1 MQRLENFSEGQKKHC
16 VLNFVIVLNLFQRL
30 NPICNS
36 KAMKWTLTAVFLLS
50 AFQLAFSQQPTV
62 SIQVDAS
69 KSVGEMTP
77 FWSFFGYDEPN
88 YTTSKDGQKLLS
100 ELKQLSPTPVYI
112 RTHNLLT
119 SRGNSQG
126 PDLKW
131 GFTDAYKEDMKGNPI
146 YNWTIVDSI
155 VDAYIQRGMKPLM
168 EIGFM
173 PKDLSSK
180 PEPYEHTWSAGG
192 NLWTGWTYPPKDY
205 AKWRELVY
213 QWVKHS
219 VERYGKEEV
228 TTWLWEVWNEPDIAY
243 WSGTFEEYCKLYDY
257 AVDGLKR
264 ACPECVIGGPHTT
277 SPRSDKAYTYLT
289 KFIEHC
295 LRGKNYAT
303 GKTGTPLQYIGF
315 HAKGAPE
322 FVDGHIR
329 MNMGAQLKDIQRA
342 FEAVNS
348 FPELKDIPIIIG
360 ECDPEGCAACS
371 EKRDPKYG
379 YRNGTMYSSYTA
391 ASFARI
397 YELMD
402 QYKVNLKGVVSW
414 SFEFEDQ
421 EWFAGFRD
429 LATHGVDKPVL
440 NVFRMFG
447 IMDGQRISVQS
458 ENGLKAADI
467 IASGVRGRNDIY
479 GIASKNENSVSIMV
493 WNYHDDNIAG
503 AASSVELT
511 VSGIESDKVLLHHYR
526 VDDQFSNSFVKWKA
540 LGSPQQVT
548 AEQYEELENAG
559 QLQLYTSPEWI
570 QPNKRLVNLKFDLPR
585 QGVSLIQLTW

>member
-1 MQRLENFSEGQKKHC
+1 MRHT
-16 VLNFVIVLNLFQRL
+16 VLTYI
-30 NPICNS
+30 
-36 KAMKWTLTAVFLLS
+36 LS
-50 AFQLAFSQQPTV
+50 FCFGIAFSQQSSV

-69 KSVGEMTP
+69 KLIGDMKP

-88 YTTSKDGQKLLS
+88 YTYRENGKKLLT
-100 ELKQLSPTPVYI
+100 ELKQLSPTTVYV

-119 SRGNSQG
+119 SKGNSQG

-131 GFTDAYKEDMKGNPI
+131 GFTDAYNEDANGKSF
-146 YNWTIVDSI
+146 YSWTIVDSI
-155 VDAYIQRGMKPLM
+155 VDTYIQRGMKPLM

-173 PKDLSSK
+173 PKALSIK
-180 PEPYEHTWSAGG
+180 PEPYEHTWSKGG
-192 NLWTGWTYPPKDY
+192 NIWTGWTYPPKNY
-205 AKWRELVY
+205 NKWRELVY

-219 VERYGKEEV
+219 IDRYGKKEV
-228 TTWLWEVWNEPDIAY
+228 TTWLWEVWNEPDIGY

-257 AVDGLKR
+257 AADGLKR
-264 ACPECVIGGPHTT
+264 ACSECTIGGPHTT
-277 SPRSDKAYTYLT
+277 SPRNEKAYNYLT

-303 GKTGTPLQYIGF
+303 GKTGTPVQYIGF
-315 HAKGAPE
+315 HAKGSPE
-322 FVDGHIR
+322 FIDGHIR
-329 MNMGAQLKDIQRA
+329 MNMGVQLKDIQKA

-348 FPELKDIPIIIG
+348 FPELKNIPIIIG

-391 ASFARI
+391 SSFARI

-440 NVFRMFG
+440 NIFRMFG
-447 IMDGQRISVQS
+447 MMDGKRISVRCD
-458 ENGLKAADI
+458 NGLTAADI
-467 IASGVRGRNDIY
+467 IAKGVREKNDINA
-479 GIASKNENSVSIMV
+479 IASKGQNSLYIMI
-493 WNYHDDNIAG
+493 WNYHDADVSAIT
-503 AASSVELT
+503 SPVEL
-511 VSGIESDKVLLHHYR
+511 VIKGVRKSKVLIHHYR
-526 VDDQFSNSFVKWKA
+526 VDKQFSNSFEKWKVMNK
-540 LGSPQQVT
+540 PQQIT
-548 AEQYEELENAG
+548 EEQYKELERAG
-559 QLQLYTSPEWI
+559 QLQLYTSPEWKETK
-570 QPNKRLVNLKFDLPR
+570 NGTAVLKFDLPG
-585 QGVSLIQLTW
+585 QAVSFIQLTW

>member
-1 MQRLENFSEGQKKHC
+1 MNHMRHL
-16 VLNFVIVLNLFQRL
+16 LIIVLVMFY
-30 NPICNS
+30 
-36 KAMKWTLTAVFLLS
+36 W
-50 AFQLAFSQQPTV
+50 QLVFSQERKV
-62 SIQVDAS
+62 SIQVDPS
-69 KSVGEMTP
+69 IQVGEMKP
-77 FWSFFGYDEPN
+77 FWPFFGYDEPN
-88 YTTSKDGQKLLS
+88 YTTRKYGKKLLT
-100 ELKQLSPTPVYI
+100 ELQQLSPTIVYV
-112 RTHNLLT
+112 RAHNLLT
-119 SRGNSQG
+119 SKGNSVG

-131 GFTDAYKEDMKGNPI
+131 GYTDAYKEDKKGKPI
-146 YNWTIVDSI
+146 YNWTVVDSI
-155 VDAYIQRGMKPLM
+155 IDTYIERGMKPLM

-180 PEPYEHTWSAGG
+180 PEPYEHTWSKGG

-205 AKWRELVY
+205 NKWRELVY

-219 VERYGKEEV
+219 IERYGKEEV
-228 TTWLWEVWNEPDIAY
+228 LTWLWEVWNEPDIQY
-243 WSGTFEEYCKLYDY
+243 WSGTFEEYCKLYDF
-257 AVDGLKR
+257 AADGLKR
-264 ACPECVIGGPHTT
+264 ACPECTIGGPHTT
-277 SPRSDKAYTYLT
+277 SPRSDKAYKYLT
-289 KFIEHC
+289 DFIEHC

-315 HAKGAPE
+315 HAKGSPE

-329 MNMGAQLKDIQRA
+329 MNMGAQLKDIQRG

-348 FPELKDIPIIIG
+348 FPDLKTVPIIVG

-402 QYKVNLKGVVSW
+402 KYKVNLQGVVSW

-447 IMDGQRISVQS
+447 MMKGQRVSVAS
-458 ENGLKAADI
+458 DGGLNVNDI
-467 IASGVRGRNDIY
+467 ISEGVRKGNDVHA
-479 GIASKNENSVSIMV
+479 IASKDQHSISVMV
-493 WNYHDDNIAG
+493 WNYHDDNIANPP
-503 AASSVELT
+503 SPIDLT
-511 VSGIESDKVLLHHYR
+511 ISGINEKKVLVHHYR
-526 VDDQFSNSFVKWKA
+526 VDHEFSNSFEAWKA
-540 LGSPQQVT
+540 MGKPHEVVG
-548 AEQYEELENAG
+548 EQYRALEWSG
-559 QLQLYTSPEWI
+559 QLQLYTSPQWMEAADG
-570 QPNKRLVNLKFDLPR
+570 NTVLKFDLPR

>member
-1 MQRLENFSEGQKKHC
+1 MQLKIKLFALIIS
-16 VLNFVIVLNLFQRL
+16 LFQ
-30 NPICNS
+30 
-36 KAMKWTLTAVFLLS
+36 VFI
-50 AFQLAFSQQPTV
+50 ARSQGIEKPVT
-62 SIQVDAS
+62 IQVDAS
-69 KSVGEMTP
+69 KTIGDMKP

-88 YTTSKDGQKLLS
+88 YTTRKDGQKLLT
-100 ELKQLSPTPVYI
+100 ELTRLSPVTVFV

-119 SRGNSQG
+119 SKGNSSG

-131 GFTDAYKEDMKGNPI
+131 GFTDAYKEDEKGNPV

-155 VDAYIQRGMKPLM
+155 IDTYIQRGMKPLM

-180 PEPYEHTWSAGG
+180 PEPYEHTWSKGG

-205 AKWRELVY
+205 NKWRELVY

-219 VERYGKEEV
+219 IERYGKKEV
-228 TTWLWEVWNEPDIAY
+228 ATWLWEVWNEPDIPY

-257 AVDGLKR
+257 AADGLKK
-264 ACPECVIGGPHTT
+264 ACPECIIGGPHTT
-277 SPRSDKAYTYLT
+277 SPRSEKAYKYLT
-289 KFIEHC
+289 DFIEHC

-329 MNMGAQLKDIQRA
+329 MNMGVQLKDIQRA

-348 FPELKDIPIIIG
+348 FPELKNIPIVIG

-371 EKRDPKYG
+371 EKRDPKFG

-402 QYKVNLKGVVSW
+402 RYHVNLKGVVSW

-421 EWFAGFRD
+421 EWFAGFRE
-429 LATHGVDKPVL
+429 LATHGIAKPVL

-447 IMDGQRISVQS
+447 MMDGSRIKVKAD
-458 ENGLKAADI
+458 NGLNATDI
-467 IASGVRGRNDIY
+467 IGKGVRENNDINAM
-479 GIASKNENSVSIMV
+479 ASKDQNSVCIMV
-493 WNYHDDNIAG
+493 WNYHDDNVPCPP
-503 AASSVELT
+503 SPVELFINGT
-511 VSGIESDKVLLHHYR
+511 GSNKVFVTHYR
-526 VDDQFSNSFVKWKA
+526 VDERFSNSFEAWKA
-540 LGSPQQVT
+540 MGKPQQVT
-548 AEQYEELENAG
+548 AEQYKTLERAG
-559 QLQLYTSPEWI
+559 QLQLYTSPEWKKT
-570 QPNKRLVNLKFDLPR
+570 NKGVVALQFDLPG
-585 QGVSLIQLTW
+585 QGVSLIQLSW